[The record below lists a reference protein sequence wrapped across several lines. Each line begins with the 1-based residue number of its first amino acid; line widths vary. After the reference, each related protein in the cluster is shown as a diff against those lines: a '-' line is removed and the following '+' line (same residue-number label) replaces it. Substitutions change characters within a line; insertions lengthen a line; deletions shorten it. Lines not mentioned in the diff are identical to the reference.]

1 MLAKK
6 RRLKFYEIELVKK
19 TGQHY
24 STPFFSLL
32 YCKSSGISR
41 FASVFS
47 RKIDKRAT
55 VRNRAK
61 RLLMGT
67 VREML
72 EEIKEG
78 YLFLFLAKR
87 TIIGQEKD
95 ILREAITKAF
105 SEINLLRQK
114 SDLDIK

>member
-6 RRLKFYEIELVKK
+6 RRLKFSEIELIKK
-19 TGQHY
+19 TGRYY
-24 STPFFSLL
+24 STPFFSLI
-32 YCKSSGISR
+32 YCKGSGISR

-87 TIIGQEKD
+87 VIIGQEKD
-95 ILREAITKAF
+95 ILRGAIIKAF
-105 SEINLLRQK
+105 GEINLLRQK
-114 SDLDIK
+114 SDLDVK

>member
-1 MLAKK
+1 MLVKK
-6 RRLKFYEIELVKK
+6 RRLKSSEIELVKK
-19 TGQHY
+19 KGQYY

-32 YCKSSGISR
+32 YYKDSGFSR

-72 EEIKEG
+72 GEIKEG

-87 TIIGQEKD
+87 AIIGQEKEVLYET
-95 ILREAITKAF
+95 IVKALN
-105 SEINLLRQK
+105 ETDLLK
-114 SDLDIK
+114 NNIS